1 MFLSKFFLPI
11 TKNLPSDAKIKS
23 HQLMLRS
30 GMIKQS
36 SAGIYS
42 WLPLGLKVMKKIEQI
57 VREEQNKIGAQ
68 ELLMPTIQSAD
79 IWKESGR
86 YNDYGEEMLRI
97 KDRQGREMLYGPTNE
112 ELITDIFRSSV
123 KSYKSLPQMLYHIQW
138 KFRDEIR
145 PRFGVMR
152 CREFFMKDAYSFDL
166 DDTNARISYYKM
178 FFSYLKTFKR
188 LGLKAIPMA
197 ADTGPIGGDLSHEF
211 IILAETGESKIYTD
225 NNIFNID
232 IDNYKFDNTSL
243 KKMINDFSSVYAV
256 TDDKF
261 KKEEFDKKVEKEN
274 QMITKGI
281 EVGHIFYFGD
291 KYSKPLNCLIDNQEG
306 RKDTVKMGSYG
317 IGVSRLVGAIIEAK
331 YEKEIMK
338 WPKSVSPF
346 DVVIIP
352 SISKNN
358 KGNLEKSIKIY
369 DELKKQN
376 IDVLLDD
383 VDENMSQKFKK
394 HDLIGV
400 PYQIIIGSK
409 SSENQIEFKEVNAN
423 SSFVDLKEIK
433 SKLKKLICLLTQ
445 KDLLQSEI

>member
-1 MFLSKFFLPI
+1 MFLSKLFLPI
-11 TKNLPSDAKIKS
+11 TKNLPADAKIKS

-42 WLPLGLKVMKKIEQI
+42 WLPLGLKVMKKIEQV

-112 ELITDIFRSSV
+112 ELITDIFRSSI

-166 DDTNARISYYKM
+166 DDASAKSSYNKM

-188 LGLKAIPMA
+188 LGLEAIPMA

-225 NNIFNID
+225 KSIFEIDLNNYSFN
-232 IDNYKFDNTSL
+232 NSSL
-243 KKMINDFSSVYAV
+243 EKMIKDYSSIYAV

-261 KKEEFDKKVEKEN
+261 KKNEFDKKVPKKN

-291 KYSKPLNCLIDNQEG
+291 KYSKPLNCFVDSQDGKKNA
-306 RKDTVKMGSYG
+306 VKMGSYG

-331 YEKEIMK
+331 YDNEIMK
-338 WPKSVSPF
+338 WPKSVAPF
-346 DVVIIP
+346 EVVIIP
-352 SISKNN
+352 NISKNN
-358 KGNLEKSIKIY
+358 KENLTKSIKIY
-369 DELKKQN
+369 EELKKQN
-376 IDVLLDD
+376 VDVLLDD
-383 VDENMSQKFKK
+383 ADENMSQKFKK
-394 HDLIGV
+394 HDLIGI
-400 PYQIIIGSK
+400 PYQIIVGSK
-409 SSENQIEFKEVNAN
+409 STENKIEFKEVNSE
-423 SSFVDLKEIK
+423 SSFIDLKDIK
-433 SKLKKLICLLTQ
+433 SKLTR
-445 KDLLQSEI
+445 

>member
-1 MFLSKFFLPI
+1 MYLSKLFIPI
-11 TKNLPSDAKIKS
+11 TKDLPTEAKIKS
-23 HQLMLRS
+23 HQLMLRT

-42 WLPLGLKVMKKIEQI
+42 WLPIGFKVMKKIEQI
-57 VREEQNKIGAQ
+57 VREEQNLIGAQ
-68 ELLMPTIQSAD
+68 EMLMPTIQSSE

-86 YNDYGEEMLRI
+86 YDDYGEEMLRI

-112 ELITDIFRSSV
+112 ELITDVFRSSV
-123 KSYKSLPQMLYHIQW
+123 KSYKSLPQLLYHIQW

-152 CREFFMKDAYSFDL
+152 CKEFYMKDAYSFDL
-166 DDTNARISYYKM
+166 SDEEAKKSYNKM
-178 FFSYLKTFKR
+178 FYSYLKTFNR
-188 LGLKAIPMA
+188 MGLKAIPMS

-211 IILAETGESKIYTD
+211 IILADTGESQIYAD
-225 NNIFNID
+225 KNIFEINPD
-232 IDNYKFDNTSL
+232 LYKLNDQSL
-243 KKMINDFSSVYAV
+243 QKMREDFSKVYAV
-256 TDDKF
+256 TDEKY
-261 KKEEFDKKVEKEN
+261 KEEEFNKMVKKNN

-281 EVGHIFYFGD
+281 EVGHIFYFSD
-291 KYSKPLNCLIDNQEG
+291 KYSKPMNCTIDDKNG
-306 RKDTVKMGSYG
+306 KKTFVKMGSYG

-331 YEKEIMK
+331 YINEVMK
-338 WPKSVSPF
+338 WPKSISPF

-358 KGNLEKSIKIY
+358 KENLDKAEKIY

-383 VDENMSQKFKK
+383 VDENMSNKFKK

-409 SSENQIEFKEVNAN
+409 SKGNNFEFKELN
-423 SSFVDLKEIK
+423 S
-433 SKLKKLICLLTQ
+433 
-445 KDLLQSEI
+445 QSEILSLEKIKLKIKK

>member
-1 MFLSKFFLPI
+1 MLLSKLFLPV

-23 HQLMLRS
+23 HQLMLRA

-42 WLPLGLKVMKKIEQI
+42 WLPLGLKIMKKIEQI
-57 VREEQNKIGAQ
+57 VREEQNEIGAQ
-68 ELLMPTIQSAD
+68 ELLMPTVQSAD

-112 ELITDIFRSSV
+112 ELITDIFRTSI

-152 CREFFMKDAYSFDL
+152 CREFFMKDAYSFDI
-166 DDTNARISYYKM
+166 DDESAKNSYNKM

-188 LGLKAIPMA
+188 LGLEAIPMA

-225 NNIFNID
+225 KKIFEIKLK
-232 IDNYKFDNTSL
+232 NYSLNDTSL
-243 KKMINDFSSVYAV
+243 EKMIKDFSSVYAV
-256 TDDKF
+256 TDEKF
-261 KKEEFDKKVEKEN
+261 KKDEFDQKVPKEN
-274 QMITKGI
+274 QMVTKGI

-291 KYSKPLNCLIDNQEG
+291 KYSKPLNCLIDSKG
-306 RKDTVKMGSYG
+306 GKKTAVKMGSYG

-331 YEKEIMK
+331 YNNEIMK
-338 WPKSVSPF
+338 WPRSVSPF

-352 SISKNN
+352 SFSKNN
-358 KGNLEKSIKIY
+358 KENLTKSMKIY
-369 DELKKQN
+369 EDLKKQN

-383 VDENMSQKFKK
+383 VDESMSQKFKK
-394 HDLIGV
+394 HDLIGI
-400 PYQIIIGSK
+400 PYQIIVGSK
-409 SSENQIEFKEVNAN
+409 STSDKFEFKEINSE
-423 SSFVDLKEIK
+423 SSFIDLKEIK
-433 SKLKKLICLLTQ
+433 SKLI
-445 KDLLQSEI
+445 S